1 MLYDDKIIDRIN
13 YEVYLRWYNEFQKDM
28 LITGIIYVNT
38 DVENSFNRIKIRNRK
53 GEENI
58 SKEYLQKLDNYHK
71 EWLLSDKLNTP
82 LLKIEG
88 DKHYDNKLPD
98 EWMARIYSFIKTHTT
113 NLNIDFNFNV
123 DDQFEK
129 YILF

>member
-1 MLYDDKIIDRIN
+1 ML
-13 YEVYLRWYNEFQKDM
+13 V
-28 LITGIIYVNT
+28 TGIIYVNT
-38 DVENSFNRIKIRNRK
+38 DVENSFNRVKIRNRK

-88 DKHYDNKLPD
+88 DKHYDNKLPE
-98 EWMARIYSFIKTHTT
+98 EWMDRIYSFIKTHTT

>member
-1 MLYDDKIIDRIN
+1 
-13 YEVYLRWYNEFQKDM
+13 M

-71 EWLLSDKLNTP
+71 EWLLCDKLNTP

-88 DKHYDNKLPD
+88 DKHYENKLPE
-98 EWMARIYSFIKTHTT
+98 EWMVRINSFIKTHTA